1 MRRYGSIYVA
11 TNTLTGEQYV
21 GQTNQKYYT
30 RVYAHKISAM
40 KPTTKFHRAV
50 AAAGYDAFVF
60 EEVFHAFDRD
70 ALNWAE
76 QQLIA
81 DYAPV
86 YNVTRGGAGSPGPKT
101 AATRAK
107 LAVRA
112 KERWADPAYRERVI
126 PAIRAGV
133 QTPEA
138 KENTRKARAAR
149 PRKEPTVY
157 GPEYTVRGKPRVS
170 PEETRAKQVAAW
182 NDPVKRAARIASL
195 TRAQNTPEAKA
206 RSRANMAGRTMSPD
220 TIKRIAESKHKPIWC
235 RELDVY
241 FESQKH
247 AAEQLGVSKALV
259 SHVIA
264 RKGRVMGDLTLERV
278 S

>member
-1 MRRYGSIYVA
+1 MLRYGSIYVA

-21 GQTNQKYYT
+21 GQTSQKYYT

-50 AAAGYDAFVF
+50 AVAGYDAFVF

-76 QQLIA
+76 KQLIS

-86 YNVTRGGAGSPGPKT
+86 YNVTRGGAGAPGPRT
-101 AATRAK
+101 DATRAK
-107 LAVRA
+107 LAARA
-112 KERWADPAYRERVI
+112 KERWADPAWRERVI
-126 PAIRAGV
+126 PVMRATAR
-133 QTPEA
+133 TPEA
-138 KENTRKARAAR
+138 REKMRAVRLAH
-149 PRKEPTVY
+149 PKKEPTTY
-157 GPEYTVRGKPRVS
+157 GPEYTVRGKLRVP
-170 PEETRAKQVAAW
+170 PEEKRAKQAAAW
-182 NDPVKRAARIASL
+182 NDPVKRAARIVSL

-206 RSRANMAGRTMSPD
+206 RSRANMRGRTMSPD
-220 TIKRIAESKHKPIWC
+220 AVRRAAEAKHKPLWC
-235 RELDVY
+235 RELSVY

-247 AAEQLGVSKALV
+247 AAEQLGVSTSLI
-259 SHVIA
+259 SHVVA
-264 RKGRVMGDLTLERV
+264 RKGRVLDLLTLERV